1 MMKSVGPVLTS
12 CVAVGLTTPR
22 SRATTPAS
30 LPTVRTTL
38 SLLADAD
45 GDPSNVDRY
54 VCAVTRDELPDCL
67 LALSGERERERRVGA
82 KDLRV
87 QRLLTPLLIAEV
99 EGDERETH

>member
-1 MMKSVGPVLTS
+1 MMESVGPVLTI
-12 CVAVGLTTPR
+12 CVAVGTTPR

-30 LPTVRTTL
+30 LPTVRTVL

-54 VCAVTRDELPDCL
+54 VRAATRDELPDCL
-67 LALSGERERERRVGA
+67 LALSGERERLIGA

-87 QRLLTPLLIAEV
+87 QRLLTALLIAEV
-99 EGDERETH
+99 NGD